1 MPFVDGESLRDRLTR
16 ERQLPIEEA
25 IRIATEVADA
35 LQHAHDQGVIHRDIK
50 PENIL
55 LQGGHAL
62 VADFGIALSA
72 RNADSRMTAVG
83 MSLGT
88 PAYMSPE
95 QAIGEAT
102 LDARTDIYALGC
114 VLHEML
120 VGSPPFRESTAHAI
134 LAKVLT
140 ERPSGIIAQRD
151 RVPAHV
157 EAAVLK
163 SLERNPADRFGSGRE
178 FAAALRDPTLTG
190 STPAALPRRA
200 WPRGW
205 AGAVGAG
212 VLVLAIAGAV
222 WFARERSASANAAA
236 GSNRPAVTILI
247 GGIENRTGD
256 SSFNALLPVLLATTL
271 EQSRAVAIYPRSSVP
286 SVLRRMERAPDTP
299 IDENVGREI
308 VAREGLSAVVLQSI
322 TKLGSSFVL
331 VVSVVLPDGRV
342 MTSTR
347 ETLTDLS
354 ELPARMDAVGQTLRR
369 ALGEPS
375 ADLARAS
382 VRLQE
387 VTSRSLDAVR
397 FYSQGRD
404 RQYAGDARGAIV
416 LLTRAAEIDSEF
428 AMAHGALGA
437 AYTNLQ
443 DMEAAAK
450 HLRIAARF
458 AARAPAA
465 EREKI
470 LGDFAMA
477 RRDFVAACP
486 HFEVLAAERPREV
499 AAHLSLG
506 WCSAWSLDF
515 ATAVSAT
522 EKAWELQPSPRTRV
536 NRAMVA
542 FLSGN
547 LPKALDNARAA
558 REEAPGMLHGWYV
571 EGKVLIARGEL
582 EPARQLYERMVS
594 QGGDL
599 EIEGHRG
606 LADIARSTGR
616 QEARAHPAGIGAQ
629 AGVGTREPHRVHEH
643 GDGVGGAGARA
654 EHAQPLPRRDG
665 QRERLA
671 VRSLAGLSPGSG
683 LGTSR
688 SPGGG
693 GCRDP
698 GDRLARHRTLAGIQR
713 SQGALA
719 GGNGAG
725 GFEAPGRHGGRGG
738 GGALRT
744 LGGRVGD
751 AGPRRRGREAR

>member
-1 MPFVDGESLRDRLTR
+1 M
-16 ERQLPIEEA
+16 
-25 IRIATEVADA
+25 
-35 LQHAHDQGVIHRDIK
+35 
-50 PENIL
+50 
-55 LQGGHAL
+55 
-62 VADFGIALSA
+62 
-72 RNADSRMTAVG
+72 
-83 MSLGT
+83 
-88 PAYMSPE
+88 
-95 QAIGEAT
+95 
-102 LDARTDIYALGC
+102 
-114 VLHEML
+114 
-120 VGSPPFRESTAHAI
+120 
-134 LAKVLT
+134 
-140 ERPSGIIAQRD
+140 
-151 RVPAHV
+151 
-157 EAAVLK
+157 AA
-163 SLERNPADRFGSGRE
+163 
-178 FAAALRDPTLTG
+178 
-190 STPAALPRRA
+190 
-200 WPRGW
+200 
-205 AGAVGAG
+205 AG
-212 VLVLAIAGAV
+212 VLVVAMAGAA
-222 WFARERSASANAAA
+222 WLASRADTPAAEARRIA
-236 GSNRPAVTILI
+236 RPPAVTILI
-247 GGIENRTGD
+247 GGIENRTSD
-256 SSFNALLPVLLATTL
+256 SAFDALLPVLLATTL
-271 EQSRAVAIYPRSSVP
+271 EQSRAVSIYPRSSVA
-286 SVLRRMERAPDTP
+286 SVLRRMQRAPDTP

-375 ADLARAS
+375 AELTRAS

-404 RQYAGDARGAIV
+404 RLYAGDARGAIV

-437 AYTNLQ
+437 AYTNIQ
-443 DMEAAAK
+443 DMVAAAE

-486 HFEVLAAERPREV
+486 HFEVLAAERPREA

-506 WCSAWSLDF
+506 WCSVWSLDF

-571 EGKVLIARGEL
+571 EGKVLIARDEL

-599 EIEGHRG
+599 EIEGHKG

-616 QEARAHPAGIGAQ
+616 QEAARTQLESAHNLASARGNLTVSTSTATELAELALEQGRPDRFRAAMASVKGWPSDP
-629 AGVGTREPHRVHEH
+629 V
-643 GDGVGGAGARA
+643 
-654 EHAQPLPRRDG
+654 
-665 QRERLA
+665 
-671 VRSLAGLSPGSG
+671 AGLSPGSG
-683 LGTSR
+683 LGPSR
-688 SPGGG
+688 APRGG
-693 GCRDP
+693 GCGDP
-698 GDRLARHRTLAGIQR
+698 GDRLARHRAVAGIR
-713 SQGALA
+713 RPQGAAA

-725 GFEAPGRHGGRGG
+725 GFEARGRHGGRGG
-738 GGALRT
+738 GGALRI
-744 LGGRVGD
+744 LGGRMGD
-751 AGPRRRGREAR
+751 AGPRRRGREARMRMRPRRTSRL